1 MAARPALLRQAELT
15 RYAKALREAG
25 VNEWRIEVEPATGKH
40 TILVGKIDEEAGPNP
55 CDRLL
60 K

>member
-1 MAARPALLRQAELT
+1 MPARTALLSQAELT

-25 VNEWRIEVEPATGKH
+25 VAQWRVEVDPVTRKVSIIAGS
-40 TILVGKIDEEAGPNP
+40 LDPEAGPNP